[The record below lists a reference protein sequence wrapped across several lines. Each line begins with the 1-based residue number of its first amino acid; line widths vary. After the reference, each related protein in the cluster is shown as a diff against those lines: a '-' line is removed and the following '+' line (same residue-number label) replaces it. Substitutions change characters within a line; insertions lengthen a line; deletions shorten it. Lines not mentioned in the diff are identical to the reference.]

1 MPFPHIVKVFNPL
14 RLIQKLMNM
23 IDKLHVENRKLA
35 DENCQLKIQI
45 NDLSNKLSREIKKH
59 SKATAIITDFKW
71 QLEGCN
77 WQLESLNSQLEEKED
92 LIFKLDCQLKKH
104 DQSINDQAK
113 KIATSDKLIS
123 DIYYMIRDSKKFDF

>member
-35 DENCQLKIQI
+35 DENCQLKLQI
-45 NDLSNKLSREIKKH
+45 LDLSNKLSREVKKH

-92 LIFKLDCQLKKH
+92 SIFKLELQLKKH

-113 KIATSDKLIS
+113 EIASSDKLIRN
-123 DIYYMIRDSKKFDF
+123 IYDTIRESKKYDL

>member
-35 DENCQLKIQI
+35 DENCQLKLQI
-45 NDLSNKLSREIKKH
+45 LDLNNKLSREIKKH

-71 QLEGCN
+71 RLEGCN
-77 WQLESLNSQLEEKED
+77 WQIEDLNSQLEEKED
-92 LIFKLDCQLKKH
+92 LIFKLQSQLKKC
-104 DQSINDQAK
+104 DQSINEQAK
-113 KIATSDKLIS
+113 EIAFSNKLIRS
-123 DIYYMIRDSKKFDF
+123 IYDTIQESRKYDF